1 MELKRMVAFI
11 VDSAER
17 FGHQVIQ
24 VPEEIASYLESVYEA
39 VQLYQSGSLDSFGYW
54 DLVAGRVNPTVHRS
68 GTESAAGRLKFR

>member
-24 VPEEIASYLESVYEA
+24 VPEEIASYLERIRSRTAISVR
-39 VQLYQSGSLDSFGYW
+39 LTGLIRLLGLGSG
-54 DLVAGRVNPTVHRS
+54 A
-68 GTESAAGRLKFR
+68 